1 MGKALKISFQVITD
15 VLFQNSLKYYQSSR
29 AFIETMINVNKTKK
43 CWTQFLKVY
52 LKENMASQFFMIVT
66 V

>member
-1 MGKALKISFQVITD
+1 MGKSLKISFQVITD

-29 AFIETMINVNKTKK
+29 AFIETMINLNKTKK

-52 LKENMASQFFMIVT
+52 WKENMASHFFMIVT